1 MTFVQKVT
9 PVPAPPQP
17 VAPLPAAAHPAAAAR
32 PKGRLFV
39 SPLAKRLAAEKG
51 VDLTQVKG
59 EPVSVE
65 RVVKLI
71 VSSASFLRLASTTI
85 HSHPTW
91 HSGEKAEEGKC
102 LSCCGRRLG
111 KFPSLSGNYL

>member
-1 MTFVQKVT
+1 MTSVQKVT
-9 PVPAPPQP
+9 PVPATPQP
-17 VAPLPAAAHPAAAAR
+17 VAPPPAAAHPAAAAR

-59 EPVSVE
+59 ESVSVE
-65 RVVKLI
+65 RGCKAN
-71 VSSASFLRLASTTI
+71 SSVSFLRLGSTTI
-85 HSHPTW
+85 CSHPTW
-91 HSGEKAEEGKC
+91 HSREKAEEGKC